1 MLVTST
7 FFLSVFLFSFSSF
20 TVGPVMLPSEENT
33 DEPFVGDTATVSG
46 WGTTRQGGGGSVSDV
61 LLAVDVPV
69 LSDQGE

>member
-1 MLVTST
+1 
-7 FFLSVFLFSFSSF
+7 
-20 TVGPVMLPSEENT
+20 MLPSEENT